1 MKVNWLVVT
10 KKEAD
15 LDIAEVTLLSAEE
28 YEAAKDV
35 IPMRDEFWWLRSPC
49 SEGSNRAGF
58 VDDRG
63 RLDFDGVD
71 NEYVGVRPALRI
83 RKLRSSNLSRGDKFE
98 LARHVWTIV
107 SDSLA
112 LCDDIVGYTRF
123 RKDWKDEEANDYE
136 SSDIRAWLEC
146 WAVGEGIFIRPELSV
161 V

>member
-10 KKEAD
+10 KIEVD

-35 IPMRDEFWWLRSPC
+35 IPMRDEFWWLWSPC

-71 NEYVGVRPALRI
+71 NDYVGVSPALKI
-83 RKLRSSNLSRGDKFE
+83 RNLRSSNLSRGDKFE
-98 LARHVWTIV
+98 LAGHAWTVV
-107 SDSLA
+107 SDDMA
-112 LCDDIVGYTRF
+112 LCDEIVGYTCF
-123 RKDWKDEEANDYE
+123 RKDYEAEDANDYE
-136 SSDIRAWLEC
+136 ASDIKKWLEA
-146 WAVGEGIFIRPELSV
+146 WAAENGIV
-161 V
+161 VNVEPATA